1 MNKTKRDK
9 LESLK
14 RLFEKE
20 KVLTIEDISKVVDV
34 KSQRTVRRYIKEL
47 KYITS
52 YTHKGRYY
60 TLEETAKFNEQG
72 LWHYDDVGFSKHG
85 GLFDTITYFV
95 ERSEAGMTSQELQSE
110 AHTVV
115 KYALLDL
122 VEKDKVARSKPNK
135 VYVYVSPNPAVA
147 KKQLQKRQ
155 NVVDEDQAANQE
167 TVFRV
172 LLAAYQFIEKTP
184 SPEKVAAFLKSEGSK
199 IPLEVVRRILQRYGV
214 EKKTRDFTSSNC

>member
-9 LESLK
+9 LEALK
-14 RLFEKE
+14 RLFEE
-20 KVLTIEDISKVVDV
+20 KKILKIGDLSKAVGSE
-34 KSQRTVRRYIKEL
+34 SQRTVHRYIKEL
-47 KYITS
+47 KYLTS

-72 LWHYDDVGFSKHG
+72 LWHCGEVGFSKHG
-85 GLFDTITYFV
+85 GLFDTITHFV

-122 VEKDKVARSKPNK
+122 VEKDKVARSKPSK

-147 KKQLQKRQ
+147 KKQLHKRQ
-155 NVVDEDQAANQE
+155 NIVVEDQAANQE

-172 LLAAYQFIEKTP
+172 LLAAYQFIEKLP
-184 SPEKVAAFLKSEGSK
+184 SPEKVAAFLKNESSK
-199 IPLEVVRRILQRYGV
+199 IPLEVIRQILQRYGV
-214 EKKTRDFTSSNC
+214 EKKTRAST

>member
-9 LESLK
+9 LEALK
-14 RLFEKE
+14 RLFAEK
-20 KVLTIEDISKVVDV
+20 KVLKIEDLSKAVGSE
-34 KSQRTVRRYIKEL
+34 SQRTVHRYIKEL
-47 KYITS
+47 KYLTS

-72 LWHYDDVGFSKHG
+72 LWHCGEVGFSKHG
-85 GLFDTITYFV
+85 GLFDTITHFV

-122 VEKDKVARSKPNK
+122 VKKDKVARSKPSK
-135 VYVYVSPNPAVA
+135 VYVYVSPNPTVA
-147 KKQLQKRQ
+147 KKQLHKRQ
-155 NVVDEDQAANQE
+155 NIVVEDQAANQE

-172 LLAAYQFIEKTP
+172 LLAAYQFIEKLP

-199 IPLEVVRRILQRYGV
+199 IPLEVIRQILQRYGV
-214 EKKTRDFTSSNC
+214 EKKTQAST

>member
-1 MNKTKRDK
+1 MYQTKRDK

-20 KVLTIEDISKVVDV
+20 KVLKIEDISKVVGS

-60 TLEETAKFNEQG
+60 TLEETAKFNEHG
-72 LWHYDDVGFSKHG
+72 LWRCDDVGFSRHG

-95 ERSEAGMTSQELQSE
+95 ERSEAGMTGQELQNE
-110 AHTVV
+110 ANTVV

-122 VEKDKVARSKPNK
+122 VEKEKVARSKPNK
-135 VYVYVSPNPAVA
+135 VYVYVSPNPVVA
-147 KKQLQKRQ
+147 KKQLHKRQ
-155 NVVDEDQAANQE
+155 NIVDEDQAIDQE

-172 LLAAYQFIEKTP
+172 LLTAYQFIEKTP
-184 SPEKVAAFLKSEGSK
+184 SPEKVAALLKNEGFK
-199 IPLEVVRRILQRYGV
+199 ISLEVVRRILQRYGT
-214 EKKTRDFTSSNC
+214 EKKTRDFASSNS